1 MTDVGEEGG
10 DATRFGLKVFSFSRL
25 GGFEE
30 RESSTHDTKH
40 DFVVSDGAS

>member
-1 MTDVGEEGG
+1 MADVGEEGG
-10 DATRFGLKVFSFSRL
+10 DAIRFVLKVFCFLRL

-30 RESSTHDTKH
+30 RKGSTHDAKH